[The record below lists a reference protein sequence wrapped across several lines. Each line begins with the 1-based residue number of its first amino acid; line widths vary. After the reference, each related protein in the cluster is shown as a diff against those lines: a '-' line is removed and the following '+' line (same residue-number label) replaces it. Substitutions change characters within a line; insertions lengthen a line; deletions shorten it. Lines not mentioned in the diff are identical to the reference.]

1 MYLRLRQVCFVSRDL
16 AAVRDEL
23 VEVLDLSPCASDPHA
38 ESFGLENV
46 LIPVGTSFLEIVSPI
61 QQGTTAGRYL
71 ARRNGDGG
79 YMAIFDSDEI
89 DLWRRH
95 IAAIGVREAAF
106 LEYEGFNAVQMH
118 PRDTGGPLLE
128 INRTVGGSDLCGNY
142 VPAGSSWR
150 NHVRTARVAGILGVE
165 IQANAPDEL
174 ASRWASILMRND
186 PVPFEEEWHV
196 TVDNA
201 VLRFVRDSDGRGEG
215 LSGIDVAT
223 NDPVAIRGAAQ
234 RRGLTIQGD
243 SILVGGV
250 RCYLR
255 RRIPPDR

>member
-23 VEVLDLSPCASDPHA
+23 VEVLDLSRCASDPHA

-95 IAAIGVREAAF
+95 IAAIGV
-106 LEYEGFNAVQMH
+106 
-118 PRDTGGPLLE
+118 
-128 INRTVGGSDLCGNY
+128 
-142 VPAGSSWR
+142 
-150 NHVRTARVAGILGVE
+150 
-165 IQANAPDEL
+165 
-174 ASRWASILMRND
+174 
-186 PVPFEEEWHV
+186 
-196 TVDNA
+196 
-201 VLRFVRDSDGRGEG
+201 
-215 LSGIDVAT
+215 
-223 NDPVAIRGAAQ
+223 
-234 RRGLTIQGD
+234 
-243 SILVGGV
+243 
-250 RCYLR
+250 
-255 RRIPPDR
+255 